1 VQRIEMEI
9 AQPDR
14 MDEVLA
20 EMERRNVVEWVGD
33 GEWTLA

>member
-1 VQRIEMEI
+1 MEI

-20 EMERRNVVEWVGD
+20 EMERR
-33 GEWTLA
+33 GEIESAGGQAWRLAE